1 MTAKTYFEELSYAL
15 RRRELLPRSL
25 EEDGLLPVEW
35 NGRILCRVTE
45 SGVVRYDHLGGHQQG
60 KGRPGSGHGGGG
72 DGDGVHDTS
81 GECRTSEGGW
91 PGGRLPGAGR
101 VQRHSAGRDRDAA
114 GGPVRHLGPGL

>member
-1 MTAKTYFEELSYAL
+1 M
-15 RRRELLPRSL
+15 
-25 EEDGLLPVEW
+25 EW

-45 SGVVRYDHLGGHQQG
+45 SGVVRYDPTWVDTSRAKAALAQVTEAAGT
-60 KGRPGSGHGGGG
+60 
-72 DGDGVHDTS
+72 VMEYMTTS

-101 VQRHSAGRDRDAA
+101 VQRHSAGRDRDVA